1 VIFAIPSF
9 YRIIFLIVII
19 DHKDHR
25 SDNFCTF
32 VVMKYIEYVVS
43 GIPDEEASE
52 IVVAELADL
61 GFDSF
66 SDYLS
71 EKKALRAYVTP
82 EGEAETRERID
93 RWLEEA
99 GYGYDRSEMADEV
112 NWNALWESHFEPVE
126 VGERCCVR
134 APFHTSQGAEY
145 EIVIM
150 PKMSFGTGHH
160 ATTWLML
167 DAMLDRDLKDKT
179 GLDMGSGTGV
189 LAILA
194 AMKGARAVD
203 AIDIDSRACRNCLE
217 NIFTNDVQE
226 RVAVREG
233 DASLLDGIEKYD
245 FILANINR
253 NILLHDMP
261 RLAGVLKPDGIV
273 FFSGFL
279 EIDVPMIRARAESLG
294 LACERVKLR
303 EGWAMTACRKR

>member
-1 VIFAIPSF
+1 
-9 YRIIFLIVII
+9 
-19 DHKDHR
+19 
-25 SDNFCTF
+25 
-32 VVMKYIEYVVS
+32 MKTIEYIVS

-66 SDYLS
+66 SDYLP

-82 EGEAETRERID
+82 DGEAEARERID

-99 GYGYDRSEMADEV
+99 GYGFERSEMADGV

-134 APFHTSQGAEY
+134 APFHAPRGAEY

-167 DAMLDRDLKDKT
+167 DAMLDRDLTDKT

-203 AIDIDSRACRNCLE
+203 AIDIDDWACRNCLE
-217 NIFTNDVQE
+217 NILTNGVQD
-226 RVAVREG
+226 RVTVRQG
-233 DASLLDGIEKYD
+233 DASLLDGVEKYD

-253 NILLHDMP
+253 NILLRDMP
-261 RLAGVLKPDGIV
+261 RLTGVLKPGGVIL
-273 FFSGFL
+273 FSGFL
-279 EIDVPMIRARAESLG
+279 EIDVPMIRAQAEALG
-294 LACERVKLR
+294 LSRESGRLR
-303 EGWAMTACRKR
+303 EGWAMTAHRKNF